1 MPTPQLVENTP
12 MRQAQEPRS
21 EAALLRIETSGAA
34 PDGKEDLLDELLRR
48 RSVEALQGEIK
59 DQARMATVERSK
71 RIWPAARKLDHQLFV
86 GRCYFGGGRIM
97 DKICHRPDYTHLAHS
112 GLQSGCGRVVYLN
125 PTCQPDVDY

>member
-34 PDGKEDLLDELLRR
+34 PDGQEHLLDKLLRR

-59 DQARMATVERSK
+59 DQSRVATIERSK
-71 RIWPAARKLDHQLFV
+71 RIWPAARELDHQLLV
-86 GRCYFGGGRIM
+86 GRCYFGDGRIM
-97 DKICHRPDYTHLAHS
+97 DEICHRTDYTQLGHP
-112 GLQSGCGRVVYLN
+112 GLQSGYR
-125 PTCQPDVDY
+125 